1 LITGLS
7 ISFNYLECFCL
18 IFVFFACSI
27 RDFVNTD
34 FMNQM
39 NSSVLMSKKQPAVR
53 KHPSSTKAVYLW
65 SADLAAARNV
75 SSKEK
80 VGFEMVLGWFE
91 DWRVA
96 QRLEPGREAARAFWK
111 AQVLSKPRAE
121 WQLEQWKGAFGW

>member
-1 LITGLS
+1 LIFWILFVLITGLS

-53 KHPSSTKAVYLW
+53 KHPASTKAVYLW

-96 QRLEPGREAARAFWK
+96 SPDFSQFSSRGAARAK
-111 AQVLSKPRAE
+111 
-121 WQLEQWKGAFGW
+121 